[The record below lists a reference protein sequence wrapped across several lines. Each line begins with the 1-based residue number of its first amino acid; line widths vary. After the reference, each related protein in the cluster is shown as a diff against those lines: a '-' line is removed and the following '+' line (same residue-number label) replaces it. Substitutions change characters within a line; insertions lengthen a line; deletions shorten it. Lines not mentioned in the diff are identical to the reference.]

1 MLFTET
7 RRGQFD
13 CGVSVYSVKNSLFL
27 LSDPLFAP
35 AVQLYSL
42 VPGIL
47 LYLF

>member
-13 CGVSVYSVKNSLFL
+13 CRVSVYSVRNTLFL
-27 LSDPLFAP
+27 FSDPLFAP
-35 AVQLYSL
+35 AVQLCSL
-42 VPGIL
+42 FPGIL